1 MKPFRI
7 PSFALLTAS
16 MILWTPFALAKTA
29 SKKAHVHGVAQ
40 LNLAAE
46 GNSMSI
52 QFESPSEEI
61 YGFEHAPK
69 NPAETEKQRA
79 ALELLKSKAGEIIGF
94 DATLGCTF
102 KETTANV
109 VMDGPKH
116 SEVRAEFKVEC
127 SKPLSKTKVSVDFSK
142 HFPKIKKI
150 KMQIVSDG
158 KQEAKVLTKMGT
170 VEL

>member
-1 MKPFRI
+1 MKPFRT

-16 MILWTPFALAKTA
+16 MILWSPFALAKTA
-29 SKKAHVHGVAQ
+29 SKKAHEHGVAQ

-46 GNSMSI
+46 GNSVSI

-69 NPAETEKQRA
+69 NPTETEKQRA

-94 DATLGCTF
+94 DAALGCSF

-127 SKPLSKTKVSVDFSK
+127 SKPLKKTSVKIDFSK
-142 HFPKIKKI
+142 HFPSIKKI
-150 KMQIVSDG
+150 RMQIVSEG
-158 KQEAKVLTKMGT
+158 KQDAKVLTKPGA

>member
-1 MKPFRI
+1 MKPNKI
-7 PSFALLTAS
+7 HAVAMLTAS
-16 MILWTPFALAKTA
+16 LFLWTPFALAKTA
-29 SKKAHVHGVAQ
+29 SKKAHEHGVAQ

-46 GNSMSI
+46 GNSVSI
-52 QFESPSEEI
+52 QFESPADEI

-69 NPAETEKQRA
+69 NPVETEKQRA
-79 ALELLKSKAGEIIGF
+79 ALDLLKSKAGEIIGF

-102 KETTANV
+102 KETTASV

-127 SKPLSKTKVSVDFSK
+127 SKPLNKTKVSVDFSK

-158 KQEAKVLTKMGT
+158 KQDAKVLTKPGSID
-170 VEL
+170 L